1 MAQLTVRKVSQ
12 ELVDGLRRRVAA
24 NGRFAEVEHREI
36 PRASLLGA
44 TGDFAIRAGA
54 LRRRLRSSV
63 GSTNVIRT
71 GRDDE
76 S

>member
-1 MAQLTVRKVSQ
+1 MTQLTVRKVSQ
-12 ELVDGLRRRVAA
+12 ESVDGLRRRAAA

-54 LRRRLRSSV
+54 LHRRLRSSV
-63 GSTNVIRT
+63 GSTNIIRT
-71 GRDDE
+71 GRYGE

>member
-12 ELVDGLRRRVAA
+12 ELVDGLRRRAAA
-24 NGRFAEVEHREI
+24 NEWSAKAEHKEI
-36 PRASLLGA
+36 LCASLLGA
-44 TGDFAIRAGA
+44 AGDFAIRAEA

-63 GSTNVIRT
+63 GSTNVIRA
-71 GRDDE
+71 GRDGE